1 MSFALL
7 LAAVAY
13 TAPYGR
19 TTLPAAWSTR
29 AASAPATRL
38 TMSGAPRSAS
48 LSRTP
53 SRVTGGFRAAESS
66 SSASSTQA
74 DNVEVFIEVTGINSR
89 GISASIV
96 VDTTPAHIWSILTD
110 YGNLATHVPNL
121 VKSDLVPHPTGG
133 TRLFQEGAQNII
145 GFDFRASLT
154 MDMVELVEEGAT
166 RPTRISFDLV
176 ESAMFA
182 AFDGEWR
189 IQPYSRTRSKVD
201 PNKFEYKTK
210 LSYRVNITPRG
221 LVPVPALEWQIRE
234 EVPNNL
240 RAVKAAAERLA
251 RVRAEDF

>member
-1 MSFALL
+1 MGS
-7 LAAVAY
+7 
-13 TAPYGR
+13 
-19 TTLPAAWSTR
+19 
-29 AASAPATRL
+29 
-38 TMSGAPRSAS
+38 
-48 LSRTP
+48 
-53 SRVTGGFRAAESS
+53 GFRAAESS
-66 SSASSTQA
+66 SSASSTQV
-74 DNVEVFIEVTGINSR
+74 DNVEVVIEVTGINSR